1 MTIRLLLP
9 LTISLLLSGLASAAP
24 VQLVTGDDYAP
35 FTDRE
40 LPQGG
45 MLTELVQQALLQAG
59 HQPKL
64 SWLPWKRGYQA
75 TLRGQFDVTFPY
87 LKTAERE
94 ADYLFSAPLYE
105 ITQ

>member
-1 MTIRLLLP
+1 MMA
-9 LTISLLLSGLASAAP
+9 LASAAP

-75 TLRGQFDVTFPY
+75 TLRGQFDATWEKYYQTAVDSGLEAAVKESADLLADKWETATEE
-87 LKTAERE
+87 LK
-94 ADYLFSAPLYE
+94 
-105 ITQ
+105 